1 MLENCIFHISPMY
14 EFSHS
19 QAGSNEMFR
28 YASNSDRI
36 CASRADFVAEVAD
49 ERRQLRATFEPRLWL
64 PLAPL
69 EAAALKR
76 LR

>member
-1 MLENCIFHISPMY
+1 MHSPA
-14 EFSHS
+14 ESARAPS
-19 QAGSNEMFR
+19 PL
-28 YASNSDRI
+28 
-36 CASRADFVAEVAD
+36 CADFVAEVAD